1 MRSLLVATGLCFGL
15 VLSGCVP
22 RTQHR
27 APAAMVPPQ
36 LEIASGDTTGLR
48 RLLEQLGDTVIEQ
61 RGALSTSA
69 DLESLLQSMNDT
81 AFTAA
86 LLHHNLAAIDS
97 LWQSLLQSQTDLGAL
112 LLHQKDAAMDSL
124 WQSLRCLSAPEAVRT
139 PR

>member
-1 MRSLLVATGLCFGL
+1 
-15 VLSGCVP
+15 
-22 RTQHR
+22 
-27 APAAMVPPQ
+27 
-36 LEIASGDTTGLR
+36 
-48 RLLEQLGDTVIEQ
+48 LEQLGDTAIEQ
-61 RGALSTSA
+61 RGVLSASA

-86 LLHHNLAAIDS
+86 LLHQNLAATDS

-124 WQSLRCLSAPEAVRT
+124 WQSLRCLSVPEAVRP